1 MAEFETFTGTGLGLK
16 STGKWNPRIRYSRV
30 LYPRVRYLGVQYP
43 WVPRGSVSQVPRG
56 SVPWVPRGS
65 VRRGTWLYSVPED
78 RSPSWTTLT
87 WLHSSS
93 SGVSRF
99 QRLNGK
105 LSFRAPSNLPPAY
118 FSCHLNCALILMLW
132 YYVCYWRF
140 MWKCHL
146 YYLVCSVN
154 KSSCCK

>member
-16 STGKWNPRIRYSRV
+16 STGKGNPRIRYSRAQS
-30 LYPRVRYLGVQYP
+30 PRVRYLGVQYP

-105 LSFRAPSNLPPAY
+105 LSFRGPSIIFATTIFFMSFKLCIILWKCYMTWHDLPPPY
-118 FSCHLNCALILMLW
+118 TNID
-132 YYVCYWRF
+132 V
-140 MWKCHL
+140 
-146 YYLVCSVN
+146 
-154 KSSCCK
+154 